1 MKPIEV
7 SCRLWGTANRLGLV
21 WEMSRMFNKF
31 ETIEALKRSV
41 YLWVL
46 PVITIA
52 LIINSFLNNESLFD
66 TVINTTLIIWFSFS
80 WFLVFFNRG
89 IRFGEYS
96 NLLLISLYHVTTL
109 FEVVHNDMA
118 KTGGSLG
125 DFIVWLPLIIMFFF
139 LTLGTKKGFI
149 FSIIIFM
156 TTAAIGLAYSRQLP
170 PESIDSLTQFH
181 AANIVYILVLY
192 YAQNMFRAFS
202 ERDFFKRHAYID
214 SLTRIANRH
223 QIDVWLEEKLELAEE
238 EEKPFS
244 IIFFDI
250 DHFKKVNDIHG
261 HKIGDCVLK
270 ELSAIVSGNLAEGDQ
285 FGRWGGEEFILI
297 TDSTS
302 KQALVKA
309 EYFRALV
316 ESHSFKEAGSLTA
329 SFGVTEFQPGD
340 NIDALLN
347 RADKGLYLS
356 KNSGRNKVSM
366 I

>member
-1 MKPIEV
+1 
-7 SCRLWGTANRLGLV
+7 
-21 WEMSRMFNKF
+21 MFNKF

-52 LIINSFLNNESLFD
+52 LIMNSFLNNMSLFD

-80 WFLVFFNRG
+80 WILAFINRG

-96 NLLLISLYHVTTL
+96 NLLLISLYHVMTL
-109 FEVVHNDMA
+109 FEVVHNDLA

-139 LTLGTKKGFI
+139 LTLGTKKGVI
-149 FSIIIFM
+149 FSILIFL
-156 TTAAIGLAYSRQLP
+156 TTAVIGLAYGRQLP

-202 ERDFFKRHAYID
+202 ERDFFKKHAYID

-223 QIDVWLEEKLELAEE
+223 QIDVWLEERLDLAEE
-238 EEKPFS
+238 EGKPFS

-270 ELSAIVSGNLAEGDQ
+270 ELSAIVSVNLAAGDQ

-302 KQALVKA
+302 KQALAKA

-316 ESHSFKEAGSLTA
+316 ENHNFKEAGSLTA